1 MAEMVTVFGAD
12 GSEGNEVASALL
24 QDGNFKLR
32 AAVSELASPA
42 AQHLQASGA
51 QTVVVDY
58 NQTSTIDS
66 ALRDAHKCFVVTDMD
81 FNSTDPLWTEIQ
93 QGYRIADLC
102 KKHKIKQVVFSGA
115 HHVHRK
121 YSLPARHMD
130 AKACINDY
138 MNEIALPKTEIIVPF
153 YFENFLT
160 TFKPTPSGKDTY
172 KIAIPMGETAMDG
185 ISVKQIGP
193 IVTALFKAPERWTG
207 KSCFLSADRLEIKE
221 YGQILS
227 EYLDPKRIKDSRI
240 SVRNFVETF
249 DGAGAQDLG
258 NMFEFWKRGGQKMN
272 RTLSLELHP
281 ELQSFR
287 QWVSANTDLLREA
300 LDS

>member
-81 FNSTDPLWTEIQ
+81 FNSTDPLS
-93 QGYRIADLC
+93 C
-102 KKHKIKQVVFSGA
+102 VFICLLESL
-115 HHVHRK
+115 

-227 EYLDPKRIKDSRI
+227 EYLDPKRIKDSRTRCVQ
-240 SVRNFVETF
+240 SP
-249 DGAGAQDLG
+249 DL
-258 NMFEFWKRGGQKMN
+258 R
-272 RTLSLELHP
+272 
-281 ELQSFR
+281 LQPLKLITER
-287 QWVSANTDLLREA
+287 I
-300 LDS
+300 